1 MTTKT
6 QAIDWTPIFK
16 YLDDNFASKQDVRKI
31 IKEESQF
38 WITKI
43 ENLTALLK
51 ITDLAVKRIPYS
63 LASKQDIKNLREE
76 LISRFA
82 YLPTKDQFYKK
93 MDKWMKATTTHDLEK
108 ATHKLDH
115 SLLHTHLATPHFR
128 SNIL

>member
-1 MTTKT
+1 MTTNT
-6 QAIDWTPIFK
+6 RNIDWTPIFK
-16 YLDDNFASKQDVRKI
+16 YLDDNFVSKQDVREI
-31 IKEESQF
+31 IKEESQY

-43 ENLTALLK
+43 ENMTALLK

-82 YLPTKDQFYKK
+82 YLPTKEQFYKK

-108 ATHKLDH
+108 SAHKRSHERLTDH
-115 SLLHTHLATPHFR
+115 LSR
-128 SNIL
+128 SHIL